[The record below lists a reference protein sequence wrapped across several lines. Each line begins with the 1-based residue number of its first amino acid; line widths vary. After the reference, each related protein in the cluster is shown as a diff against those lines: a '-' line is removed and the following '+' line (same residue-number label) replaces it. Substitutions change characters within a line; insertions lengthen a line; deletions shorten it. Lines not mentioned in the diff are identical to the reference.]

1 MTTLARPHQTC
12 AGVTVALL
20 RFGVAALIVA
30 AVAATYADVASR
42 GPVNPFNFFGF
53 FTIQSNVMLAVV
65 LVIAATLLLR
75 GRPQPPWFLIV
86 RAAVTTFIV
95 IVGLVYV
102 ALLAPL
108 GAEGGVP
115 VEWANTVMHYVTP
128 IYGLVDWLLVDD
140 RRRLAL
146 RQVAWVLVYPTVWVT
161 VVLIRGATDGWVP
174 YPFLNPDTGYASV
187 FGYVAAIVAVFIV
200 MGLIVFA
207 LSRVPAVLRVDRE

>member
-1 MTTLARPHQTC
+1 MQPSSRPTTSTAIVAVARLA
-12 AGVTVALL
+12 
-20 RFGVAALIVA
+20 VAALVVA
-30 AVAATYADVASR
+30 AVTATFVDVAPR

-53 FTIQSNVMLAVV
+53 FTIQSNVMLAVM
-65 LVIAATLLLR
+65 LVMGAAFLLR
-75 GRPQPPWFLIV
+75 GQPQPLWFLIV

-128 IYGLVDWLLVDD
+128 IYGFVDWLLVGD
-140 RRRLAL
+140 RRRLAM
-146 RQVAWVLVYPTVWVT
+146 RQVGWVLAYPTVWVT

-174 YPFLNPDTGYASV
+174 YPFLNPETGYASV
-187 FGYVAAIVAVFIV
+187 SGYVAAIVGVFIV
-200 MGLIVFA
+200 VGVVVFT
-207 LSRVPAVLRVDRE
+207 LSRLPAVVRVTGE